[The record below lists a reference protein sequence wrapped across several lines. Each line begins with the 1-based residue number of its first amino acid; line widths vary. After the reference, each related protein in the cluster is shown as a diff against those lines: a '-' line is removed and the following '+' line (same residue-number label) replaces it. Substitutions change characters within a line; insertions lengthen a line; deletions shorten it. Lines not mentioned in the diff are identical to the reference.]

1 MVITAIPATL
11 AMMTIM
17 KLMPMVRVNSI
28 LMTKVTEVAIPAPE
42 HTTSLVEIKPGYRP
56 VQPKLGE
63 LLGVTGK
70 DRSATPRAFQL
81 ES

>member
-1 MVITAIPATL
+1 M
-11 AMMTIM
+11 
-17 KLMPMVRVNSI
+17 

-70 DRSATPRAFQL
+70 DRSPTPRAFQL